1 MSKSKLNILV
11 ILSLFLLLLSIFF
24 IKNFRID
31 ASSDTLVAQN
41 DNDFEYFKN
50 YSKLF
55 KFENFLIIAVKNNN
69 KIDNKFINNFESLS
83 SKILELDNITNVISF
98 INAPIFFLNNTSL
111 ANLNS
116 NNIETIK
123 NSKFNI
129 DNILKEISEN
139 PIYKDQIIN
148 SERNVFSIIIYL
160 EKNLELDKARED
172 FNNLEI
178 SKKEFLKIKNNN
190 DERRNILIR
199 DIRSLINDADSNYK
213 YYLGGVEMI
222 ASDVIDFVKKDILIF
237 SFSVTF
243 IIILVLFF
251 IFRQLKWVSIC
262 LLSSA
267 YSVIVIFGI
276 LGFTQIEVTAIS
288 SNFSALIFI
297 LSISMNIHII
307 NYYRLL
313 EQDLSMKIK
322 KTITSM
328 FWPCLYTTLTTM
340 VAFGSLII
348 TEIKPIIDFGYIM
361 IISLTI
367 SLICSFSI

>member
-83 SKILELDNITNVISF
+83 SKILELDNIKNVFSF

-251 IFRQLKWVSIC
+251 IFRQLKWVV
-262 LLSSA
+262 
-267 YSVIVIFGI
+267 SVF
-276 LGFTQIEVTAIS
+276 
-288 SNFSALIFI
+288 
-297 LSISMNIHII
+297 
-307 NYYRLL
+307 
-313 EQDLSMKIK
+313 
-322 KTITSM
+322 
-328 FWPCLYTTLTTM
+328 
-340 VAFGSLII
+340 
-348 TEIKPIIDFGYIM
+348 
-361 IISLTI
+361 
-367 SLICSFSI
+367 